1 MVVGNQERKGSV
13 VLAASPCMKK
23 EFGVRTGT
31 RLFEIPDDP
40 RILLVEPR
48 MEFFLRVSMA
58 ITELL
63 TEFVPKESVH
73 VYSVDES
80 FVDLTDVR
88 ALWGEPE
95 AVIRHIQD
103 DLIWQFGL
111 PSAVG
116 LGPNMLLAKL
126 ALDLEAKKTGFA
138 KWSYEDVPTKLWP
151 VMPLSRMWGIGSR
164 TERSLNGVGIFSV
177 GDLA

>member
-1 MVVGNQERKGSV
+1 MESQALSIRSIACIDMRSFYASCAAVERGIDPLQAYIVVVGNQERKGSV
-13 VLAASPCMKK
+13 VLAASPRMKK

-31 RLFEIPDDP
+31 RLFEIPDDS

-80 FVDLTDVR
+80 FVDLTDVQ

-103 DLIWQFGL
+103 ALIWQFGL
-111 PSAVG
+111 PWIWKQRRRDSLSGAT
-116 LGPNMLLAKL
+116 
-126 ALDLEAKKTGFA
+126 KTCQPSCGQ
-138 KWSYEDVPTKLWP
+138 
-151 VMPLSRMWGIGSR
+151 
-164 TERSLNGVGIFSV
+164 
-177 GDLA
+177 